1 MSLCIGTFM
10 SACTGLK
17 GENTADKPL
26 AGEETAHEERYE
38 AEDAQIRG
46 KIIRQTDKEGF
57 PEILCERIYRGWG

>member
-1 MSLCIGTFM
+1 MNKTGELGCLCVLVLFM

-26 AGEETAHEERYE
+26 AGEVTAHEERYE

-57 PEILCERIYRGWG
+57 SG